1 MPTYRSALYIYI
13 YYLQRE
19 SIVLRFLGEF
29 VKRRQFF
36 LKLFLNGTLEH
47 WNVSLVALAA
57 LRFDLF
63 LHLFQSLV
71 TCHSVKNSR
80 SNPFDRLTLA
90 YLDALLQSLLKKTGI
105 K

>member
-1 MPTYRSALYIYI
+1 MGNL
-13 YYLQRE
+13 L
-19 SIVLRFLGEF
+19 
-29 VKRRQFF
+29 KDDNFF

-63 LHLFQSLV
+63 HTPVTFLV
-71 TCHSVKNSR
+71 TCPDAKNR
-80 SNPFDRLTLA
+80 RPIPFDRSTVA
-90 YLDALLQSLLKKTGI
+90 YFDSTAQLLLKKTGI

>member
-1 MPTYRSALYIYI
+1 M
-13 YYLQRE
+13 
-19 SIVLRFLGEF
+19 EF

-47 WNVSLVALAA
+47 WNVSLVSLAA

-63 LHLFQSLV
+63 HTPVTFLV
-71 TCHSVKNSR
+71 TCHDAKNSR
-80 SNPFDRLTLA
+80 PNPFDRSTLA
-90 YLDALLQSLLKKTGI
+90 YFDSVVQSLLKKTGI

>member
-1 MPTYRSALYIYI
+1 ML
-13 YYLQRE
+13 
-19 SIVLRFLGEF
+19 
-29 VKRRQFF
+29 KDDNFF

-63 LHLFQSLV
+63 LNVCQTLE
-71 TCHSVKNSR
+71 TCCTHKNR
-80 SNPFDRLTLA
+80 RPNPFDLLTVT
-90 YLDALLQSLLKKTGI
+90 YFDAVVQSLLKNTGI